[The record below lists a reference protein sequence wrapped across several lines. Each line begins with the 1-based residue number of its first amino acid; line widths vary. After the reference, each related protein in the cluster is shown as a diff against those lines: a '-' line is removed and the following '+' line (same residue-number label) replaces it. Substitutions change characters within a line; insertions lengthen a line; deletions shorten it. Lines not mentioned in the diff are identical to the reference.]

1 MLSPLNDIAS
11 LGMQLPPLSP
21 SLSLSLKTLNKSPQY
36 ISPVAARFSSF
47 KPNLRAS
54 LSIDRSIAGAAR
66 ALRRDGVRG
75 GRGDTGVRGGRHR
88 VRGLAVA
95 PRVEG
100 EGVPLLRRRGGRPER
115 RRRAGRVPA
124 GGRGRRRRRRVRGRR
139 GGRRRRRR
147 GRDGEVR
154 GDPKRHSGW

>member
-11 LGMQLPPLSP
+11 LGMQLPPLSLP
-21 SLSLSLKTLNKSPQY
+21 HSLSPLKHSTNRRNISRPLLPGSVRSNQTYAPLS
-36 ISPVAARFSSF
+36 R
-47 KPNLRAS
+47 
-54 LSIDRSIAGAAR
+54 SIDRSPGRRARCDEMVSAADAVIPACAAVGIAFAVWHWLLVSR
-66 ALRRDGVRG
+66 VKVSLTPPPRR
-75 GRGDTGVRGGRHR
+75 
-88 VRGLAVA
+88 L
-95 PRVEG
+95 
-100 EGVPLLRRRGGRPER
+100 PER